1 MPRAEAKI
9 WAISIF
15 ENSPPSWAS
24 LKAQLDPQI
33 PTERLQVTLRWKHQP
48 ARHIGQSDANSST
61 EHSVRGK
68 IERVE
73 VKVGSPVVV
82 VVISVCWHF
91 VDQNDGNDNAV
102 NGVRFAENDT
112 TQIRGM
118 TARCYLIRFL
128 ERILG
133 ALTHPPIRVEAAV
146 QIPLEWTNE
155 KRRIP
160 SSSHNGKRQT
170 TGDSNESQ
178 SVRRDMAEDL
188 RPICTWATKQNCKP
202 SL

>member
-33 PTERLQVTLRWKHQP
+33 PTERLQMTPCWKHPP
-48 ARHIGQSDANSST
+48 ARHIGQSHANSST
-61 EHSVRGK
+61 EHSVSSEVECVEIK
-68 IERVE
+68 IGFPVI
-73 VKVGSPVVV
+73 VG
-82 VVISVCWHF
+82 VISVCWHF
-91 VDQNDGNDNAV
+91 VDQNDGDDNAV
-102 NGVRFAENDT
+102 NGVRFTENDT

-118 TARCYLIRFL
+118 TVRCHLIRFL

-133 ALTHPPIRVEAAV
+133 ALTQPPIRVEAAV
-146 QIPLEWTNE
+146 QIPLGWRNE

-160 SSSHNGKRQT
+160 SGSHDGKRQT

-188 RPICTWATKQNCKP
+188 RPICTWEVKQQGKP